1 MVIRNILKLFAG
13 RAMLIVIQ
21 LTSLLITNRLLG
33 SEGRGT
39 FASATTW
46 ATLFFTLF
54 FLSINTMY
62 LKEFADKKADR
73 GELANGFFTFGV
85 LLSFGGLAIAMLA
98 YWLFNDSFIKL
109 PLLVYV
115 INLLTVPFMIIQS
128 LSISVY
134 QSTGEYRKLNIAT
147 LLTSLINLALILLS
161 LLVIKFD
168 VLVFS
173 GISAFSWLC
182 CGLYCFFTCRFRFS
196 IPQMKKLFYR
206 QFVSDL
212 SYLHINT
219 LMTFL
224 VSSLNILIMHKY
236 LSDEQ
241 VGHFFLAS
249 AVVGYLLILPMSIQ
263 NILITNLM
271 NKSNEER
278 VKTTGVFFKL
288 SLLAMIVIVGILF
301 FLANILVYVLGGDS
315 FTESGLY
322 LQYLLPTVLFQIA
335 GVFWSSL
342 WTLKGYFKLIMKVSI
357 GIVALSVICNF
368 IFIWQWGVMGAILC
382 ANIITCLS
390 MGVHLILAMREYKK
404 IGGSAYEIIPRRGD
418 LQFVRENVRIILAK
432 FRK

>member
-1 MVIRNILKLFAG
+1 
-13 RAMLIVIQ
+13 MLIIIQ

-62 LKEFADKKADR
+62 LKEFADQKADR
-73 GELANGFFTFGV
+73 KELANGFFTFGV
-85 LLSFGGLAIAMLA
+85 LLSLGGLAIALLA
-98 YWLFNDSFIKL
+98 YGAFNEAFIKL
-109 PLLVYV
+109 PFLIYV
-115 INLLTVPFMIIQS
+115 INVLTVPFMIIQS

-134 QSTGEYRKLNIAT
+134 QSTGEYRRLNIAT

-161 LLVIKFD
+161 LLLVKFD

-173 GISAFSWLC
+173 AISAFSWLC
-182 CGLYCFFTCRFRFS
+182 CGVYCFLTCRFRFS
-196 IPQMKKLFYR
+196 VPQMKKLFYR

-241 VGHFFLAS
+241 VGQFFLAS

-263 NILITNLM
+263 NILITILM
-271 NKSNEER
+271 NKSNEDR
-278 VKTTGVFFKL
+278 VRTTGVFFKL

-301 FLANILVYVLGGDS
+301 FLANILVFVLGGHS
-315 FTESGLY
+315 FSDSGLY
-322 LQYLLPTVLFQIA
+322 LQYLLPTVLFQVA
-335 GVFWSSL
+335 GIFWSSL

-368 IFIWQWGVMGAILC
+368 IFIRQWGVMGAILC

-390 MGVHLILAMREYKK
+390 MGVHLVLAIMEYRK
-404 IGGSAYEIIPRRGD
+404 IGRSAYEIIPRRSD
-418 LQFVRENVRIILAK
+418 LQIVRENVRMILAR